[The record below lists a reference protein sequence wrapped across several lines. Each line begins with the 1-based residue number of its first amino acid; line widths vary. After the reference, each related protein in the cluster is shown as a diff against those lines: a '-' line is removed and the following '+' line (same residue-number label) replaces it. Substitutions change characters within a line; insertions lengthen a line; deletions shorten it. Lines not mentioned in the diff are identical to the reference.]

1 MEFADVIAT
10 PAVWMLGAIFVSRQ
24 VRGLPRHLA
33 SWVWLGYL
41 GHLAAGLAQVVLTR
55 SYFGGGDMFL
65 YATQGQWLAEAVMQH
80 PGRFLPEVLRLVL
93 QQEAGVPFR
102 IIGAGSSTGS
112 MAGIAA
118 LLFVITG
125 GSLYAT
131 IALVV
136 VTAYLG
142 KLALYRALR
151 EVMADS
157 AHGLLLAC
165 LLLPSTMFWSAGLLK
180 ESVAIGP
187 LCFLVALLIRA
198 RGWLSWRTVLAV
210 ICAVPVALV
219 KSYTLMALM
228 VGAAVMFY
236 VKRASRRGEVVIRP
250 VYLVF
255 GAALATGGMVLLG
268 RLFPEY
274 AVDNLGESLGHLQ
287 TVGQRVEGGSNY
299 FFTSG
304 SERSLAGQLAFAPIA
319 IITALF
325 RPFFFEF
332 HNAASLIAAVEATFI
347 TFLGIRAFA
356 KRGWRAMLKQVLNSP
371 VLAFCVVFT
380 LAFGLGV
387 GLGTT
392 NMGTLSRYRMPLMPF
407 WATLLVAWN
416 ADLFERKAARRTKR
430 RHGVNPVAVAPRP
443 RIRPRGEAD
452 AEA

>member
-1 MEFADVIAT
+1 MNLADIVAT
-10 PAVWMLGAIFVSRQ
+10 PAVWLLGALLVSSQ
-24 VRGLPRHLA
+24 VRRLPGRLA
-33 SWVWLGYL
+33 TWIYLGYV
-41 GHLAAGLAQVVLTR
+41 GHLAAGFAQVVLTR
-55 SYFGGGDMFL
+55 SYFGGGDMLF
-65 YATQGQWLAEAVMQH
+65 YALEGEWLAEALVQN
-80 PGRFLPEVLRLVL
+80 PGRFLPEVLRLVF
-93 QQEAGVPFR
+93 QQEANLPIPIV
-102 IIGAGSSTGS
+102 GAGSSTGT
-112 MAGIAA
+112 MGGIAG
-118 LLFVITG
+118 LLFMITG

-136 VTAYLG
+136 VSAYSG

-151 EVMADS
+151 GESADS
-157 AHGLLLAC
+157 EHGLLLAC
-165 LLLPSTMFWSAGLLK
+165 LLLPSSMFWSAGLLK

-187 LCFLVALLIRA
+187 LCFLAALLIRA

-210 ICAVPVALV
+210 ACAVPVALV
-219 KSYTLMALM
+219 KSYILM
-228 VGAAVMFY
+228 VLIVAAAVMFY
-236 VKRASRRGEVVIRP
+236 LKRASRRGEVVIRP
-250 VYLVF
+250 LYLAF
-255 GAALATGGMVLLG
+255 GGALAVGGMVLLG
-268 RLFPEY
+268 ELFPEY
-274 AVDNLGESLGHLQ
+274 AMDNLAENLAVQQ
-287 TVGQRVEGGSNY
+287 TVGQRVTGGSTY
-299 FFTSG
+299 MIASG

-347 TFLGIRAFA
+347 TFLAIRAFA
-356 KRGWRAMLKQVLNSP
+356 KRGGRAMLKQVLNSP

-407 WATLLVAWN
+407 WAALLVVWN

-430 RHGVNPVAVAPRP
+430 SHGVSPVAVAPRP